1 MLSEEGMWRAKQYLV
16 DREPGVCNQF
26 SGRIQIFF
34 FKTLMEADKT
44 PLMFH
49 CTAGKDRAGF
59 AAALFLAAL
68 GVDRETI
75 IEDYMLTNELTG
87 VTMEA
92 MKVSLRG

>member
-1 MLSEEGMWRAKQYLV
+1 
-16 DREPGVCNQF
+16 
-26 SGRIQIFF
+26 
-34 FKTLMEADKT
+34 METDKT

-68 GVDRETI
+68 GVERETI